1 MAGLG
6 WTIPVVLVQ
15 LLLPVAA
22 AMTGALY
29 GWPVTGALCIL
40 AAAAGWAVLPQ
51 EVLPVV
57 MFWCVA
63 CGLTSCL
70 PMKQRLLRPAL
81 RSGMCLAAWGIGLFI
96 LLRLTGGQIVN
107 GLAQA
112 ACDYVDRSPDSTEL
126 LLRAYSAGYARLEGT
141 AALAPAVRL
150 MGTVVIPAETRIQM
164 LYSLR
169 VSLEEILPTL
179 LCSAVVY
186 HTALTVVLSTVLPD
200 WLKRKK
206 GEQGEFAPMERWYM
220 PRRMGAAVFALC
232 IGWVMAMMAQEG
244 IGAYLGWLCGDVF
257 RAAFILQGICW
268 MQWMGKRMGIRSTVR
283 NIWSVI
289 LSVVMPLIPMI
300 MGMIDQ
306 RRDAR
311 HLRPKEEADQE

>member
-22 AMTGALY
+22 AMTGAMY
-29 GWPVTGALCIL
+29 GWPVTGVLCIL

-51 EVLPVV
+51 EALPVV
-57 MFWCVA
+57 LFWCIA

-70 PMKQRLLRPAL
+70 PMKRRLLRPAL

-126 LLRAYSAGYARLEGT
+126 LLRAYSAGYARLAGT
-141 AALAPAVRL
+141 AALAPAIRL
-150 MGTVVIPAETRIQM
+150 MGSVVIPAETRIQM

-200 WLKRKK
+200 WMKRKK

-220 PRRMGAAVFALC
+220 PRRMGVAVFALC

-268 MQWMGKRMGIRSTVR
+268 MQWMGKRMGVRSTVR